1 MCVGRRTLHLVRVH
15 VAIFED
21 VVEGSVGATR
31 LGQCLG
37 ESLGESLGLSPG
49 LRSSL
54 SLSLNLRL
62 SLNLNLYLCLRHAR
76 LPRAWLPRRAIR
88 SRARVV
94 LGPRRG

>member
-15 VAIFED
+15 VAKVED

-31 LGQCLG
+31 LGQC
-37 ESLGESLGLSPG
+37 LGESLGLSPG

-62 SLNLNLYLCLRHAR
+62 SLNLYLCLRHAR